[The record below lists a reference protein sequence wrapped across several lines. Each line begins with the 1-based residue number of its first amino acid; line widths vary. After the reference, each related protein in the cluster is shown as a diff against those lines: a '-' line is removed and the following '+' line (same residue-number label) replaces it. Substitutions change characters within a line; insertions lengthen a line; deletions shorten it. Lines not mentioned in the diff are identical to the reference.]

1 MVDTEI
7 LNWTL
12 DQVLR
17 LAVIMI
23 RIGPLVFLTPV
34 FSYST
39 VPNQIKALFAF
50 MLALILLPV
59 VPVTAESL
67 PNTATGLVIFI
78 GSEFLFGAVLA
89 FFASFIFAATEVAG
103 QMVSI
108 SMGMGMAG
116 ALDPQFGT
124 QVSLVGYVW
133 NILAILIFLSLD
145 GHHIF
150 FKILGDSYNW
160 LHPGTIHITDATYRG
175 ILKGISHMFVL
186 AVQIMAPVAAA
197 LFFSHVAMG
206 IIAKTVPQIPVMIVA
221 MPMNIAIGFIFMLL
235 SLGYLLPLFIKNFDM
250 LGKSLRQLA
259 VGMGV

>member
-1 MVDTEI
+1 
-7 LNWTL
+7 
-12 DQVLR
+12 
-17 LAVIMI
+17 
-23 RIGPLVFLTPV
+23 
-34 FSYST
+34 
-39 VPNQIKALFAF
+39 

-175 ILKGISHMFVL
+175 ILKGISDNGPGGGGSLFFPCGYGNHRQNRTADSCHDSSNADEYCHRIYFY
-186 AVQIMAPVAAA
+186 AVVSGIFAAPV
-197 LFFSHVAMG
+197 H
-206 IIAKTVPQIPVMIVA
+206 
-221 MPMNIAIGFIFMLL
+221 
-235 SLGYLLPLFIKNFDM
+235 
-250 LGKSLRQLA
+250 
-259 VGMGV
+259 